1 MEESLKK
8 EEFVFD
14 TSALISLATINVID
28 KILGFA
34 QVIATPSVLKELEE
48 FAKFSDNYGKAGK
61 EVLKRKAGFVV
72 IAADV
77 KETIKFVGR
86 TDNEL
91 YNLARQKGLVL
102 VTDDVKFSRHV
113 EGKIETQFSVY
124 FVIALAA
131 SGAMSKEEALSL
143 LETLRDLRNWRSN
156 IIYVLS
162 KKELEQ
168 L

>member
-1 MEESLKK
+1 MAENLKK

-28 KILGFA
+28 KILGFVN
-34 QVIATPSVLKELEE
+34 VIVTTSVLKELEE

-61 EVLKRKAGFVV
+61 EVLKRKAGFAV
-72 IAADV
+72 IAADA
-77 KETIKFVGR
+77 KETIKFVGK

-91 YNLARQKGLVL
+91 YNLAREKKLVL
-102 VTDDVKFSRHV
+102 VTDDVKFSRQV
-113 EGKIETQFSVY
+113 EGKIETRFSVF

-131 SGAMSKEEALSL
+131 SGTMLKEEALGL

-156 IIYVLS
+156 TRVVPCPRRLQP
-162 KKELEQ
+162 K
-168 L
+168 